1 MRISD
6 WSSDVCSSDL
16 AVERAGGGR
25 IEGVDRQRRF
35 ARARDAGDAGEGAER
50 ELRIDIPEV
59 VGARAL
65 DGEVLARALAAA
77 GRERPLAAAGEI
89 IGGDAF
95 GVAENVV
102 ERAPGDDLAAVRA
115 RADRTSVGE
124 GKRVVGRVSFG
135 GRRINKKKT
144 IQ

>member
-77 GRERPLAAAGEI
+77 GRERHLAAAG
-89 IGGDAF
+89 
-95 GVAENVV
+95 
-102 ERAPGDDLAAVRA
+102 
-115 RADRTSVGE
+115 DRKSTRLNS
-124 GKRVVGRVSFG
+124 SH
-135 GRRINKKKT
+135 
-144 IQ
+144 